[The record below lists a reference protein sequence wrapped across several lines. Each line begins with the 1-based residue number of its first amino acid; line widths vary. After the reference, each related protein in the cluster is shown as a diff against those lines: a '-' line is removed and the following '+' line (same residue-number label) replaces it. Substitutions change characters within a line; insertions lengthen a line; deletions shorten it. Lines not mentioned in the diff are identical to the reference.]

1 MPTVKEAL
9 KKLVGIQKDTLEKEL
24 KTLERMKKTAEA
36 AREESIRTKA
46 AKG

>member
-9 KKLVGIQKDTLEKEL
+9 QKLVGIQKDNFDKEL
-24 KTLERMKKTAEA
+24 KTIERMKKVAEA
-36 AREESIRTKA
+36 VAAESIRTKE